1 MIRIFRIIVPLIA
14 FACAHGSATPAAPAT
29 VAAAPSI
36 TGEGCKAPDGQG
48 GVAGVVKVDGPAAK
62 KLLADGARLIDV
74 RAPDYYAREHIPG
87 AINIPVAQ
95 VASRASVEIGPTNT
109 PVILY
114 CRTGAGSA
122 QAAQTL
128 VKLGYTRV
136 YDLGSYLNWGDGA
149 PAPTPLPN
157 TR

>member
-1 MIRIFRIIVPLIA
+1 MIRIIRIVVPLIA
-14 FACAHGSATPAAPAT
+14 FACAHGSATPAA
-29 VAAAPSI
+29 VPSI
-36 TGEGCKAPDGQG
+36 AGEGCKAPEAS
-48 GVAGVVKVDGPAAK
+48 VAGVVKVDGAAAK
-62 KLLADGARLIDV
+62 KLVADGARLIDV
-74 RAPDYYAREHIPG
+74 RAPDYYAREHIAG

-95 VASRASVEIGPTNT
+95 VASRATVEIGPPNT

-136 YDLGSYLNWGDGA
+136 YDLGSYLNWGAGA

>member
-1 MIRIFRIIVPLIA
+1 MIRIVRIVVPLIA
-14 FACAHGSATPAAPAT
+14 FACAHGSATPAAPA
-29 VAAAPSI
+29 APSPSPSI
-36 TGEGCKAPDGQG
+36 AGEGCKAPDAQA

-62 KLLADGARLIDV
+62 KLLADGARLVDV
-74 RAPDYYAREHIPG
+74 RAPDYYAREHIAG

-95 VASRASVEIGPTNT
+95 VATRASVDIGPINT

-136 YDLGSYLNWGDGA
+136 YDLGSYLNWGNGA